1 MLVEPVVGEEQENEC
16 SPCIASATSNCDNFL
31 ADSNAGPELQPE
43 VNALPVDAIQCPI
56 RYPFTKY
63 QDDSDQPSFEIG
75 YCCKCQDQTN
85 CEPAA
90 EGVNYYNI
98 GGVNAMMEDNET
110 VDESKF
116 LVFKF
121 HFKSNF

>member
-1 MLVEPVVGEEQENEC
+1 MLVEPIVGEEQENEC
-16 SPCIASATSNCDNFL
+16 SPCIPSITSNCDNYSDNSI
-31 ADSNAGPELQPE
+31 APAAGPGVED
-43 VNALPVDAIQCPI
+43 LPVDAIQCPL

-63 QDDSDQPSFEIG
+63 QDYPDKPSFEIG

-116 LVFKF
+116 LVLKF

>member
-1 MLVEPVVGEEQENEC
+1 MLVEPVVGQTQENEC
-16 SPCIASATSNCDNFL
+16 SPCIASTTSNCDNYL
-31 ADSNAGPELQPE
+31 AESSAGPE
-43 VNALPVDAIQCPI
+43 VDALPVDAIQCPI

-63 QDDSDQPSFEIG
+63 QDNPDQPSFEIG
-75 YCCKCQDQTN
+75 SCCKCQDQTN
-85 CEPAA
+85 CEPAT

-98 GGVNAMMEDNET
+98 GGVNAMMADNDT

-116 LVFKF
+116 LVFIF

>member
-1 MLVEPVVGEEQENEC
+1 MLVEPVVGQTQENEC
-16 SPCIASATSNCDNFL
+16 SPCIVSITSNCDNYL
-31 ADSNAGPELQPE
+31 DNSIAVAGPE
-43 VNALPVDAIQCPI
+43 VDALPVDAIQCPI

-63 QDDSDQPSFEIG
+63 KDNPDQPSFEIG
-75 YCCKCQDQTN
+75 SCCKCQDQTN

-98 GGVNAMMEDNET
+98 GGVNAMMAENDT